1 MPRAVHIDF
10 FGQNR
15 IAFRLVNRR
24 ISGTVDNRRI
34 FFRLHKGLYRR
45 GIGNIQLLTVNIFG
59 VATENE
65 FQLIAELS
73 VGSDD

>member
-1 MPRAVHIDF
+1 MPRAVYIDF

-15 IAFRLVNRR
+15 IAFRLVYRR
-24 ISGTVDNRRI
+24 ISGAVDNRRI
-34 FFRLHKGLYRR
+34 LFRLHKGFYRR

-59 VATENE
+59 AVAENE